1 MKFNI
6 ILITLFFT
14 AIMFFQDNKNILQRY
29 KVTNEL
35 FINYFD
41 NGQKCFEL
49 TEPDSNY
56 IAVED
61 AFMRGITD
69 KNIYWG
75 IDHIRDHLKFNI
87 TGPINEKKGTYINF
101 YSKFKRPI
109 NLIIQET
116 SDKIE
121 LEKKQYNLIFG
132 DSLRLIFNYRPE
144 LNEQRDSISI
154 IIRIDTNIIS
164 LDCPINAF
172 GYHISSEEFRE
183 WEQKKTIY
191 INQRRIVYLR
201 VGDEAL
207 CNIYPLEKCVNTD
220 QLVSEKLNPALRI
233 PLSTPVNE
241 FDISTLKPDKYLFRT
256 VDFKNKRNMYLIV
269 NWIGESKS
277 DTTIKK

>member
-207 CNIYPLEKCVNTD
+207 CNIYLLTN
-220 QLVSEKLNPALRI
+220 L
-233 PLSTPVNE
+233 
-241 FDISTLKPDKYLFRT
+241 FLK
-256 VDFKNKRNMYLIV
+256 N
-269 NWIGESKS
+269 
-277 DTTIKK
+277 